1 MLQVQAWAYFDPEHV
16 LAQARATRNVLT
28 PMPYKIVA
36 GILAAALLLAYMA
49 PVVWR
54 LQDYALWVVALIGV
68 GMMLV
73 DLWQSL
79 RKDD

>member
-1 MLQVQAWAYFDPEHV
+1 MIFKVISGLV
-16 LAQARATRNVLT
+16 
-28 PMPYKIVA
+28 
-36 GILAAALLLAYMA
+36 GAALLLIYMA

-54 LQDYALWVVALIGV
+54 LQDTALWIVAGIGT

-79 RKDD
+79 QSKDD